1 MKLEQIEQVVEIAK
15 QNSISQAASNLFIS
29 QPSLSLS
36 IQHLENELGEAIFL
50 RTNKGVR
57 LTPFGKDFVSYGE
70 AILAQIQQLANL
82 SRQGSYRSGT
92 KLRIIGAGYRFVT
105 DACSRLYHEHKD
117 TKIEIEING
126 SVGYDSI
133 DLVSDNLY
141 EIGITRIW
149 NFQRRVVKKQMSHK
163 NVQFF
168 PLTQVPLTIVVG
180 RGSPLF
186 YSKSDEIRREDL
198 AGFPQV
204 NYPYSFKGPYS
215 GIMQEAGL
223 PPPQDRFIITS
234 RATLFEILDRT
245 PGYYLSA
252 TPTPAYRDTDYY
264 PNARSLRL
272 ADCDITA
279 EIGWLK
285 NESYNLSP
293 LANQF
298 VRILTSYFD

>member
-1 MKLEQIEQVVEIAK
+1 MKLEQIEQIVEVAK

-36 IQHLENELGEAIFL
+36 IQHLEEELGEAIFV

-70 AILAQIQQLANL
+70 AILSQTKQLENL
-82 SRQGSYRSGT
+82 SRQSSHKNSTR
-92 KLRIIGAGYRFVT
+92 LRIIDAGYRFVT
-105 DACSRLYHEHKD
+105 DACARLYCEHKD
-117 TKIEIEING
+117 SNIEIEING
-126 SVGYDSI
+126 SVGYNSI

-141 EIGITRIW
+141 DIGINRIW
-149 NFQRRVVKKQMSHK
+149 NFQRQIVKKQMRHK

-186 YSKSDEIRREDL
+186 YSESNEVSREML
-198 AGFPQV
+198 SEFPQV
-204 NYPYSFKGPYS
+204 NYAYSFKGPYA

-223 PPPQDRFIITS
+223 PSPRNRFIVTS
-234 RATLFEILDRT
+234 RATLFEILERT
-245 PGYYLSA
+245 PSYFLSA
-252 TPTPAYRDTDYY
+252 TPTAAYQHTEYY
-264 PNARSLRL
+264 HNARSLHL
-272 ADCDITA
+272 VNCNITA
-279 EIGWLK
+279 EIGWIK
-285 NESYNLSP
+285 NEANNLSP

-298 VRILTSYFD
+298 IRILSSYFD